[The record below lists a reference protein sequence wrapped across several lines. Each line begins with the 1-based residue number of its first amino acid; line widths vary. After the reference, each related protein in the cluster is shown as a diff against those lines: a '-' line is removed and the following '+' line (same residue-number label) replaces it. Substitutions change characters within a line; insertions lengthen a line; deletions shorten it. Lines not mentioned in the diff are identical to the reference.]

1 MAPFVSLY
9 PYSDS
14 RQALDLSRFAS
25 FSRFAMNPLVL
36 LILGIGHLTATSALA
51 ESPLEAGAATI
62 DISPQ
67 KLPAI
72 RNGGFLQAIA
82 NRVDDP
88 LHARALVLR
97 SGDTTVALCVV
108 DSCMLPTDVCDAIK
122 AAVAEKIALP
132 ADRILI
138 SSTHT
143 HSAPGAMALCLG
155 TRKDNTYTAQM
166 IPQVAEAIVKAHA
179 VLTPAKAGWAQVDAH
194 AFTNCRRWIRRPDK
208 MLTDPFGEVSVRA
221 MMHPGHES
229 PDVVGPS
236 GPTDP
241 ELSLL
246 SLVRADNEKP
256 IAMMANYS
264 MHYFGAG
271 PGFSADYFGEL
282 AGMIEKS
289 LGSGAV
295 GLVSQGT
302 SGDLHYMDYSKAKDA
317 ELTRTKYA
325 AGLAEIAL
333 KARADITHRSELPLA
348 MAEAKL
354 PLGRRLPSPERLAW
368 AAPRNAARAGAV
380 PKSKEEVYAE
390 QAEWIHANPSTE
402 VILQALRL
410 GDLAITALPNE
421 VYGITGLKL
430 KAQSPLSATFN
441 IELANGAEGYIPPPE
456 QHRLGGYTTWP
467 ARTAGLEESAE
478 PQIVETLLALLERVS
493 GKARR
498 PLSDGDSPY
507 RRAILADTPLAYWP
521 LNDLTGPEPRE
532 ATGKGA
538 ARWEDGVAFGLPGV
552 QSSGGA
558 ISTEPEKENPF
569 TTTDSNRSTHVAG
582 GRLRT
587 PLPESGTTY
596 SAELWFWN
604 GLPDDIRP
612 VTAYLFSRGIDADKT
627 ARGEHLGIG
636 GTHADV
642 PPGRLFFYTGNEVG
656 QVVPGKT
663 RLSFRDWHHVVLV
676 REGEKLRI
684 YLDGKEEITAETPWT
699 ISEREGEL
707 FLGGRSD
714 GLFGLEGKLDEVA
727 LYPTALS
734 AEQVATHFKA
744 AERIAPTS
752 KPDSAPR
759 APDNSLKALH
769 LPAGFEARLVA
780 AEPLVLDP
788 VAFDWDAKGRLC
800 VVEMADYPLGLDNA
814 GSRGGR
820 IRVLEDRD
828 RDGLYDHSTL
838 FADGLNFPN
847 GLITWRDGIIVTAA
861 PDILYLEDS
870 DGDGRADKTEV
881 LYTGLSEGNEQL
893 RANGLRWGL
902 DNWVYVAAGGHH
914 GKHGADTKLLS
925 TRTGIETLVGSRDF
939 RIRPDTGEVEAQSGP
954 TQFGRNRDSWGRW
967 FGTQNSHPLWHYVLP
982 DHYLKRNPHFAAP
995 EGRVQLPGG
1004 SNPPVFAASP
1014 PEKRYHSFQQA
1025 GRYTSACGGM
1035 IYRDSHLF
1043 PETETMAFIAE
1054 PFHNLVQQL
1063 ALRPDGVTFSAQRVG
1078 QRSDDEKSPDFF
1090 ASEDRWCRPVMIRTG
1105 PDGALWIADMY
1116 RYMIEHPH
1124 WLPQEGKDELLP
1136 HYRLGDDLGRI
1147 YRVSRT
1153 GSDPRPIPDLSSLAS
1168 RELVAQLH
1176 SPNGWVRDKAQQM
1189 LLWQGENPE
1198 SISALHETAL
1208 TAPDPLTRLHA
1219 LGTLEGMGQLDTATD
1234 ALVAALGHPHPGLRE
1249 NALRLTETTRDPFV
1263 FQTVIG
1269 LASDPDPKVQLQLA
1283 FTLGESDDPAAGK
1296 ILATLL
1302 NQKIED
1308 PFLSAAVLSSALPH
1322 LGQLTRSATPASRSG
1337 LLPMVLATGDREALA
1352 RLLAPAFD
1360 IDGETPPIRWRWFGR
1375 FLGEMESRQLTLE
1388 GLVETAPADSFSR
1401 FLQQAEDLFTEAT
1414 VRRDDDAAPL
1424 HDRLAAAAL
1433 LARHAPSREASIAFL
1448 NGQLTT
1454 GLGNECW
1461 PDILAT
1467 AVATADA
1474 GLADRLLALWAQ
1486 LSPHQRGLALDA
1498 LMSRPA
1504 STTALLAAFPAG
1516 TLRPA
1521 DIDATR
1527 RMQLLNHPDKDTKKK
1542 AAALFNLATTPGR
1555 GEALARYQPALTL
1568 QGKAEAGRL
1577 VYQKTCAACHPFGTE
1592 GLAVGPRLETVADHP
1607 AEKILTNIIDPN
1619 LDIQPGFHAYTATL
1633 KNGGQLFGL
1642 LVGESAASLTFK
1654 TLDAK
1659 THAVRRDEIA
1669 SLQSTGVSLM
1679 PEGLEASISVGEM
1692 ADLIA
1697 FLKTRAR

>member
-1 MAPFVSLY
+1 MNHRFLLPL
-9 PYSDS
+9 
-14 RQALDLSRFAS
+14 ALLLSTAT
-25 FSRFAMNPLVL
+25 FSR
-36 LILGIGHLTATSALA
+36 A
-51 ESPLEAGAATI
+51 ETPLEAGAATV

-82 NRVDDP
+82 DRVDDP
-88 LHARALVLR
+88 LYARALVLR
-97 SGDTTVALCVV
+97 SGDTTVALCIV

-122 AAVAEKIALP
+122 AAVAEKIMLP
-132 ADRILI
+132 VQRILI

-143 HSAPGAMALCLG
+143 HSAPGTMALCLG
-155 TRKDNTYTAQM
+155 TRKDEAYTAQM

-179 VLTPAKAGWAQVDAH
+179 ALTPAKAGWAQVDAH

-208 MLTDPFGEVSVRA
+208 ILTDPFGEVSVRT
-221 MMHPGHES
+221 MMHPGYES
-229 PDVVGPS
+229 PDVVGPA

-246 SLVRADNEKP
+246 SLVRADNGSP

-302 SGDLHYMDYSKAKDA
+302 SGDLHYMDYSRAKDA

-333 KARADITHRSELPLA
+333 KARAGITHRGDLPLA

-368 AAPRNAARAGAV
+368 AAPLNATRAGAV

-390 QAEWIHANPSTE
+390 QAEWIQANPSAE
-402 VILQALRL
+402 LVLQALRL

-430 KAQSPLSATFN
+430 KAQSPLPATFN

-467 ARTAGLEESAE
+467 ARTAGLEEAAE
-478 PQIVETLLALLERVS
+478 PQIVENILVLLEKVS
-493 GKARR
+493 GKPRR
-498 PLSDGDSPY
+498 PFSDGESEY
-507 RRAILADTPLAYWP
+507 RSAILADAPLAYWP

-532 ATGKGA
+532 ATGKSA

-552 QSSGGA
+552 QSQGGA

-569 TTTDSNRSTHVAG
+569 TSTDINRSTHVAG

-587 PLPESGTTY
+587 KLPESGTTY

-604 GLPDDIRP
+604 GLPDDARP
-612 VTAYLFSRGIDADKT
+612 VTGYLFSCGIDADKT

-636 GTHADV
+636 GTHPDV
-642 PPGRLFFYTGNEVG
+642 PAGRLFFFTGNESNLVL
-656 QVVPGKT
+656 PGKT

-676 REGEKLRI
+676 REGEKVTV
-684 YLDGKEEITAETPWT
+684 YLDGKKELEGTAPAT
-699 ISEREGEL
+699 IAPAEGEL
-707 FLGGRSD
+707 FFGGRSD
-714 GLFGLEGKLDEVA
+714 RLFGLEGKLDEVA
-727 LYPTALS
+727 LYPVALT
-734 AEQVATHFKA
+734 AEQVAAHFGASGRVTPKP
-744 AERIAPTS
+744 E
-752 KPDSAPR
+752 PDSTALDPE
-759 APDNSLKALH
+759 ASLEALH

-788 VAFDWDAKGRLC
+788 VAFDWDAKGRLW

-814 GSRGGR
+814 GARGGR

-828 RDGLYDHSTL
+828 ADGIYDHSTL

-870 DGDGRADKTEV
+870 DGDGKADKTEV

-902 DNWVYVAAGGHH
+902 DNWIYVAAGGHH
-914 GKHGADTKLLS
+914 GKHGADTKLRS

-939 RIRPDTGEVEAQSGP
+939 RIRPDSGEVEAQSGP

-1063 ALRPDGVTFSAQRVG
+1063 ALGPDGVTFSAQRVG
-1078 QRSDDEKSPDFF
+1078 QRSDDDKSPDFF

-1136 HYRLGDDLGRI
+1136 HYRLGDDMGRI
-1147 YRVSRT
+1147 YRVSRSST
-1153 GSDPRPIPDLSSLAS
+1153 GPRAIPDLSTLETSG
-1168 RELVAQLH
+1168 LVAQLH
-1176 SPNGWVRDKAQQM
+1176 SSNGWIRDKAQQM
-1189 LLWQGENPE
+1189 LLWQGESPE
-1198 SISALHETAL
+1198 LISALHETAL

-1219 LGTLEGMGQLDTATD
+1219 LCTLEGLGELDN
-1234 ALVAALGHPHPGLRE
+1234 ALPAVAAALQHPHPGLRE
-1249 NALRLTETTRDPFV
+1249 NALRLAETVT
-1263 FQTVIG
+1263 
-1269 LASDPDPKVQLQLA
+1269 DPDIRTASIAPVKDPDAKVRLQLA
-1283 FTLGESDDPAAGK
+1283 FTLGQWEQPEAGAA
-1296 ILATLL
+1296 LASLL
-1302 NQKIED
+1302 NDHADD
-1308 PFLSAAVLSSALPH
+1308 PFLTAAVLSSALPH
-1322 LGQLTRSATPASRSG
+1322 LGILAESAGPNSRPS
-1337 LLPMVLATGDREALA
+1337 LLPMVLAADERDALA
-1352 RLLAPAFD
+1352 QLLAPAFAT
-1360 IDGETPPIRWRWFGR
+1360 GKEASAAKEKEKWQWFGE
-1375 FLGEMESRQLTLE
+1375 FLDELRARNNTLDGLKKAAPDDALAQLLA
-1388 GLVETAPADSFSR
+1388 GSDA
-1401 FLQQAEDLFTEAT
+1401 LFTTAHT
-1414 VRRDDDAAPL
+1414 QLDNTDAPVA
-1424 HDRLAAAAL
+1424 DRLDAAAL
-1433 LARHAPSREASIAFL
+1433 LARHAPAREAALTFL
-1448 NGQLTT
+1448 REQVKGSVLSEDWTQ
-1454 GLGNECW
+1454 
-1461 PDILAT
+1461 ILARY
-1467 AVATADA
+1467 AVTGDDA
-1474 GLADRLLALWAQ
+1474 LPDQLLPLWPQ
-1486 LSPHQRGLALDA
+1486 LSPHQRGLTLDT

-1504 STTALLAAFPAG
+1504 WTRALLAALPAG
-1516 TLRPA
+1516 TLRSA

-1527 RMQLLNHPDKDTKKK
+1527 RMQLLANPDKSLNEK
-1542 AAALFNLATTPGR
+1542 AAAQFTSTGSPERADI
-1555 GEALARYQPALTL
+1555 LARYQTALTRD
-1568 QGKAEAGRL
+1568 GDVEKGRL
-1577 VYQKTCAACHPFGTE
+1577 VYQKACAACHQRGGE
-1592 GLAVGPRLETVADHP
+1592 GLAIGPGLETVADHP

-1619 LDIQPGFHAYTATL
+1619 LDIQPGYHAYSATL
-1633 KNGGQLFGL
+1633 KSGGQLFGL
-1642 LVGESAASLTFK
+1642 LAGESAAGLTFK
-1654 TLDAK
+1654 TLDGK
-1659 THAVRRDEIA
+1659 THAVRRDEIT
-1669 SLQSTGVSLM
+1669 SLQSTGLSLM
-1679 PEGLEASISVGEM
+1679 PAGLEAAISVEEM

-1697 FLKTRAR
+1697 FLKSKAG

>member
-1 MAPFVSLY
+1 MNRHL
-9 PYSDS
+9 
-14 RQALDLSRFAS
+14 LLS
-25 FSRFAMNPLVL
+25 LVL
-36 LILGIGHLTATSALA
+36 LLSTATISRA
-51 ESPLEAGAATI
+51 ETPLEAGAGTV

-82 NRVDDP
+82 DRVDDP
-88 LHARALVLR
+88 LYARALVLR

-122 AAVAEKIALP
+122 AVVAEKIALP
-132 ADRILI
+132 VERILI

-155 TRKDNTYTAQM
+155 TRKDEAYTAQM

-179 VLTPAKAGWAQVDAH
+179 ALTPAKAGWAQVDAH

-208 MLTDPFGEVSVRA
+208 MLADPFGEVSVRA
-221 MMHPGHES
+221 MMHPGYES

-241 ELSLL
+241 EVSLL
-246 SLVRADNEKP
+246 SLVRADDGNP

-333 KARADITHRSELPLA
+333 RAQADISHRGDLPLV

-368 AAPRNAARAGAV
+368 AAPLNAARAGAV

-390 QAEWIHANPSTE
+390 QAEWIHANPKTE
-402 VILQALRL
+402 LILQALRL

-430 KAQSPLSATFN
+430 KAQSPLPATFN

-456 QHRLGGYTTWP
+456 QYRLGGYTTWP

-478 PQIVETLLALLERVS
+478 PQIVENILVLLEKVS
-493 GKARR
+493 GKPRR
-498 PLSDGDSPY
+498 PISDGEGEY
-507 RRAILADTPLAYWP
+507 RKTILADAPLAYWP
-521 LNDLTGPEPRE
+521 LNDLTGPEPRD
-532 ATGKGA
+532 ATGKGT

-558 ISTEPEKENPF
+558 ISAEPEKANPF
-569 TTTDSNRSTHVAG
+569 TSTDSNRSTHVAG

-604 GLPDDIRP
+604 GLPDDARP
-612 VTAYLFSRGIDADKT
+612 VTGYLFSRGIDADKT

-636 GTHADV
+636 GTHPDV
-642 PPGRLFFYTGNEVG
+642 PPGRLFFFTGNESNLVL
-656 QVVPGKT
+656 PGKT
-663 RLSFRDWHHVVLV
+663 RLTFRDWHHVVLV
-676 REGEKLRI
+676 REGEKVTV
-684 YLDGKEEITAETPWT
+684 YLDGKKDFEGTAPATITPE
-699 ISEREGEL
+699 EGEL
-707 FLGGRSD
+707 FFGGRSD
-714 GLFGLEGKLDEVA
+714 RLFGLEGKLDEVA
-727 LYPTALS
+727 LYPLALT
-734 AEQVATHFKA
+734 AEQAAAHFKA
-744 AERIAPTS
+744 AGRIAPTS
-752 KPDSAPR
+752 RPDSAAR
-759 APDNSLKALH
+759 APGESLKALH

-788 VAFDWDAKGRLC
+788 VAFDWDAKGRLW

-814 GSRGGR
+814 GARGGR

-828 RDGLYDHSTL
+828 ADGIYDHSTL

-861 PDILYLEDS
+861 PDIVYLEDT
-870 DGDGRADKTEV
+870 DGDGKADKTEV

-902 DNWVYVAAGGHH
+902 DNWIYVAAGGHH

-925 TRTGIETLVGSRDF
+925 NRTGTETLVGSRDF
-939 RIRPDTGEVEAQSGP
+939 RIRPDSGEVEAQSGP
-954 TQFGRNRDSWGRW
+954 TQFGRNRDDWGHW

-1043 PETETMAFIAE
+1043 SEAETMAFIAE

-1063 ALRPDGVTFSAQRVG
+1063 ALSPDGVTFSAQRVG
-1078 QRSDDEKSPDFF
+1078 QQSDDEKSPDFF

-1124 WLPQEGKDELLP
+1124 WLPQDGKDELLP
-1136 HYRLGDDLGRI
+1136 HYRLGDDMGRI
-1147 YRVSRT
+1147 YRVTRS
-1153 GSDPRPIPDLSSLAS
+1153 GSVPRLIPGLSSLDS

-1189 LLWQGENPE
+1189 LLWQGSSPE
-1198 SISALHETAL
+1198 LVTALHETAL

-1219 LGTLEGMGQLDTATD
+1219 LCTLEGMGQLDRATD
-1234 ALVAALGHPHPGLRE
+1234 ALVEALRHPHPGLRE
-1249 NALRLTETTRDPFV
+1249 NALRLAESVT
-1263 FQTVIG
+1263 
-1269 LASDPDPKVQLQLA
+1269 DPDIHTTSIDLVKDPDAKVRLQLA
-1283 FTLGESDDPAAGK
+1283 FTLGQWEQPEAGAA
-1296 ILATLL
+1296 LASLL
-1302 NQKIED
+1302 ND
-1308 PFLSAAVLSSALPH
+1308 HADDAFLTAAVLSSALPH
-1322 LGQLTRSATPASRSG
+1322 LGILAESAGPNSRAS
-1337 LLPMVLATGDREALA
+1337 LLPMVLAADERDALAQLLAPAFATGNETSAAKEQEQWQWFGEFLDELRARDLTLDGLKKAAPDDALA
-1352 RLLAPAFD
+1352 RLLAGSDSVFASA
-1360 IDGETPPIRWRWFGR
+1360 T
-1375 FLGEMESRQLTLE
+1375 SRLNAAE
-1388 GLVETAPADSFSR
+1388 APVS
-1401 FLQQAEDLFTEAT
+1401 
-1414 VRRDDDAAPL
+1414 
-1424 HDRLAAAAL
+1424 DRLDAAAL
-1433 LARHAPSREASIAFL
+1433 LARHAPAREAALNFLRDQIKLAVHRVDWPSIL
-1448 NGQLTT
+1448 NTYAATGDDTLPDQL
-1454 GLGNECW
+1454 LQLW
-1461 PDILAT
+1461 P
-1467 AVATADA
+1467 
-1474 GLADRLLALWAQ
+1474 Q
-1486 LSPHQRGLALDA
+1486 LSPVQCGLALDG
-1498 LMSRPA
+1498 LMTRPA
-1504 STTALLAAFPAG
+1504 WTGALLDAVPAG
-1516 TLRPA
+1516 TLRLS

-1527 RMQLLNHPDKDTKKK
+1527 RMQLLGHPDKTLKEK
-1542 AAALFNLATTPGR
+1542 AIALFNSSTSPGR
-1555 GEALARYQPALTL
+1555 SHILARYHPSLALS
-1568 QGKAEAGRL
+1568 GNVEKGRL
-1577 VYQKTCAACHPFGTE
+1577 IYQKACAACHQRGDE
-1592 GLAVGPRLETVADHP
+1592 GLAIGPDLETVADHP
-1607 AEKILTNIIDPN
+1607 AEKILTNIVDPN
-1619 LDIQPGFHAYTATL
+1619 LDIQPGYHAYSATL
-1633 KNGGQLFGL
+1633 KTGAQLFGL
-1642 LVGESAASLTFK
+1642 LAGESAAGLTFK
-1654 TLDAK
+1654 TLDGK

-1669 SLQSTGVSLM
+1669 TLQSTGLSLM
-1679 PEGLEASISVGEM
+1679 PEGLEAAISVGEM

-1697 FLKTRAR
+1697 FLKSKAN

>member
-1 MAPFVSLY
+1 MNRIL
-9 PYSDS
+9 
-14 RQALDLSRFAS
+14 LS
-25 FSRFAMNPLVL
+25 LVL
-36 LILGIGHLTATSALA
+36 LLSTATFGLA
-51 ESPLEAGAATI
+51 ETPLEAGAATI

-82 NRVDDP
+82 DRVDDP
-88 LHARALVLR
+88 LYARALVLR

-122 AAVAEKIALP
+122 TAVAEKITLP
-132 ADRILI
+132 MERILI

-155 TRKDNTYTAQM
+155 TRKDEAYTAQM

-179 VLTPAKAGWAQVDAH
+179 ALTPAKAGWAQVDAH

-221 MMHPGHES
+221 MMHPGYES

-246 SLVRADNEKP
+246 SLVRADDDSP

-302 SGDLHYMDYSKAKDA
+302 SGDLHYMDYSRAKDA
-317 ELTRTKYA
+317 DLTRTKYA

-333 KARADITHRSELPLA
+333 NARADISHRGNLPLT

-368 AAPRNAARAGAV
+368 AAPLNTVRAGAV

-390 QAEWIHANPSTE
+390 QAEWIHANPKTDL
-402 VILQALRL
+402 VLQALRL

-430 KAQSPLSATFN
+430 KAQSPLPATFN

-478 PQIVETLLALLERVS
+478 PQIVEKILVLLEKVS
-493 GKARR
+493 GKPRR
-498 PLSDGDSPY
+498 PISDGEGEY
-507 RRAILADTPLAYWP
+507 RDAVLADAPLAYWP

-532 ATGKGA
+532 ATGKVK
-538 ARWEDGVAFGLPGV
+538 ARWENGVAHGLPGV
-552 QSSGGA
+552 QKRGGA
-558 ISTEPEKENPF
+558 ISAEPEKENPF
-569 TTTDSNRSTHVAG
+569 TSTDINRSSHVAG

-587 PLPESGTTY
+587 PLPESGTTC

-612 VTAYLFSRGIDADKT
+612 VTGYLFSRGIDADKT

-636 GTHADV
+636 GTHPDV
-642 PPGRLFFYTGNEVG
+642 PPGRLFFFTGNESNLVL
-656 QVVPGKT
+656 PGKT

-676 REGEKLRI
+676 REGEKVTV
-684 YLDGKEEITAETPWT
+684 YLDGKKEIEGTAPAT
-699 ISEREGEL
+699 IEAKEGEL
-707 FLGGRSD
+707 FFGGRSD
-714 GLFGLEGKLDEVA
+714 RLFGLEGKLDEVA
-727 LYPTALS
+727 LYPVALT
-734 AEQVATHFKA
+734 AEQVAAHFKA
-744 AERIAPTS
+744 SGRVAP
-752 KPDSAPR
+752 KPGPDSAAR
-759 APDNSLKALH
+759 APEESLEALH

-788 VAFDWDAKGRLC
+788 VAFDWDAKGRLW

-814 GSRGGR
+814 GARGGR

-828 RDGLYDHSTL
+828 RDGTYDHSTL

-870 DGDGRADKTEV
+870 DGDGKADKTEV

-902 DNWVYVAAGGHH
+902 DNWIYVAAGGHH

-925 TRTGIETLVGSRDF
+925 TRTGTETLVGSRDF

-954 TQFGRNRDSWGRW
+954 TQFGRNRDNWGRW

-1043 PETETMAFIAE
+1043 SEAETMAFIAE

-1063 ALRPDGVTFSAQRVG
+1063 ALSPDGVTFSATRVG

-1105 PDGALWIADMY
+1105 PDGALWVADMY

-1136 HYRLGDDLGRI
+1136 HYRLGDDMGRI
-1147 YRVSRT
+1147 YRVTRS
-1153 GSDPRPIPDLSSLAS
+1153 GSAPRPISDLSTLDS

-1189 LLWQGENPE
+1189 LLWQGENHE
-1198 SISALHETAL
+1198 VIATLHDTAL
-1208 TAPDPLTRLHA
+1208 AAPEPLTRLHA
-1219 LGTLEGMGQLDTATD
+1219 LCTLEGMGQLETATD
-1234 ALVAALGHPHPGLRE
+1234 ALVAALSHPHPGLRA
-1249 NALRLTETTRDPFV
+1249 NALRLTETSRDPVV
-1263 FQTVIG
+1263 FQTLIG

-1296 ILATLL
+1296 ILAALL
-1302 NQKIED
+1302 NQKIDD
-1308 PFLSAAVLSSALPH
+1308 PFLNAAALSSALPH
-1322 LGQLTRSATPASRSG
+1322 LGQLARSATPASRSS
-1337 LLPMVLATGDREALA
+1337 LLPMVLAAGDREALA

-1360 IDGETPPIRWRWFGR
+1360 FDGETPPDRWRWFSE
-1375 FLGEMESRQLTLE
+1375 FLGEIEARQLTLE
-1388 GLVETAPADSFSR
+1388 SLVGKAPADSLSR
-1401 FLQQAEDLFTEAT
+1401 FLREADRLFTEAT
-1414 VRRDDDAAPL
+1414 ARRDDAAAPL
-1424 HDRLAAAAL
+1424 PDRLAAAAL
-1433 LARHAPSREASIAFL
+1433 LARHAPSRESSIAFL
-1448 NGQLTT
+1448 NGQLSTE
-1454 GLGNECW
+1454 LGNDRW
-1461 PDILAT
+1461 PDILTT

-1474 GLADRLLALWAQ
+1474 GLPDRLLALWAQ

-1498 LMSRPA
+1498 LMSRPTW
-1504 STTALLAAFPAG
+1504 TTALLAAFPAG

-1521 DIDATR
+1521 EIDATR
-1527 RMQLLNHPDKDTKKK
+1527 RMQLLNHPDKATKEK
-1542 AAALFNLATTPGR
+1542 ATALLNLAATPGR
-1555 GEALARYQPALTL
+1555 AEALLRYQPALTL

-1577 VYQKTCAACHPFGTE
+1577 VYQKTCAACHPFGSE

-1619 LDIQPGFHAYTATL
+1619 LDIQPGFHAYSATL

-1642 LVGESAASLTFK
+1642 LAGESAASLTFK

-1679 PEGLEASISVGEM
+1679 PEGLEAAISVGEM

-1697 FLKTRAR
+1697 FLKAKAR